1 MLITALVLI
10 ITESVWREGASTPT
24 RFASRPR
31 CGVRR
36 DARDRATY
44 SWMLDLIYGRS
55 RGRRSR
61 YDRFAGLRLI
71 VLGEPSRDLPLL
83 PTDLAT
89 HLIIIQ
95 SGIIIK
101 HTVDI
106 VADHLCR
113 DETAHFFSYLRFV
126 EKNVVGKIR
135 KREIAGHTRPFSFF
149 REKKVFLDYALR
161 ISTCRSDFLLL
172 LFHSLQPPQSTTVKC
187 FFSCPPCGNYCSSL
201 S

>member
-1 MLITALVLI
+1 
-10 ITESVWREGASTPT
+10 
-24 RFASRPR
+24 
-31 CGVRR
+31 
-36 DARDRATY
+36 
-44 SWMLDLIYGRS
+44 LDLIYGRS

-135 KREIAGHTRPFSFF
+135 KREIAGHTRTIFIFPREESLFRLRVALLHMSLRLSSASFS
-149 REKKVFLDYALR
+149 LS
-161 ISTCRSDFLLL
+161 STPTER
-172 LFHSLQPPQSTTVKC
+172 PVKC

>member
-1 MLITALVLI
+1 LTRFEDPHSNGGDDEWWIAAKKCEKIRKIFRRSVGYAAINHRRAETVMLITALVLI
-10 ITESVWREGASTPT
+10 ITESVWCEGASTPT
-24 RFASRPR
+24 RFASRRR

-135 KREIAGHTRPFSFF
+135 KREIAGRTRTIFNFP
-149 REKKVFLDYALR
+149 
-161 ISTCRSDFLLL
+161 
-172 LFHSLQPPQSTTVKC
+172 
-187 FFSCPPCGNYCSSL
+187 
-201 S
+201 

>member
-1 MLITALVLI
+1 
-10 ITESVWREGASTPT
+10 
-24 RFASRPR
+24 
-31 CGVRR
+31 
-36 DARDRATY
+36 
-44 SWMLDLIYGRS
+44 MLDLIYGRS

-113 DETAHFFSYLRFV
+113 DETPHFFSYLRFV

-135 KREIAGHTRPFSFF
+135 KREIAGRTRTIFNFP
-149 REKKVFLDYALR
+149 
-161 ISTCRSDFLLL
+161 
-172 LFHSLQPPQSTTVKC
+172 
-187 FFSCPPCGNYCSSL
+187 
-201 S
+201 